1 MVLKSSGLP
10 GSSIASGANQV
21 LPPRC
26 VWPAA
31 EEYQASKP
39 DHSAVC
45 ADAAAFDY
53 GFTTAEQISSVIE
66 NNPMDKVIAIYKQLN
81 G

>member
-1 MVLKSSGLP
+1 M
-10 GSSIASGANQV
+10 
-21 LPPRC
+21 PPRC

-31 EEYQASKP
+31 EEYQATKP
-39 DHSAVC
+39 AYSAVC
-45 ADAAAFDY
+45 ADAAAFDN

-66 NNPMDKVIAIYKQLN
+66 NHRMDKVIAIYKQLN